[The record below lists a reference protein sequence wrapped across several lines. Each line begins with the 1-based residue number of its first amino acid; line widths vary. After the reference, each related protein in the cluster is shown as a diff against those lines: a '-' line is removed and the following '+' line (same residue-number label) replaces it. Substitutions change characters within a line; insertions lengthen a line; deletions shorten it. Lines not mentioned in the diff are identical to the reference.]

1 MPAGAQSELRARQGG
16 VRSRRAGL
24 TASSRSTWR
33 MRLAAGLYD
42 GKPHAE
48 EMIRG
53 EPTIPVAGAKV
64 FRLHQL
70 TGIKPPFA
78 FDPAKPPASDKAT
91 VLKLLG
97 PSFDYVIERLPKI
110 TPEQL
115 DRTLADSLG
124 EGGQR

>member
-1 MPAGAQSELRARQGG
+1 VANAIGRRPLRWQTPCGG
-16 VRSRRAGL
+16 NDPRRFYDSRR
-24 TASSRSTWR
+24 R
-33 MRLAAGLYD
+33 
-42 GKPHAE
+42 
-48 EMIRG
+48 
-53 EPTIPVAGAKV
+53 AKV
-64 FRLHQL
+64 FRFHQL

-115 DRTLADSLG
+115 DRTLADSLW
-124 EGGQR
+124 EGRQR